1 MFVQELPERGTIPNS
16 ETAPIAETAIIPFRA
31 ELLKAGWCEGEIAGF
46 MADANVPNEKRN
58 SRNLAMLSA
67 TVSPRRH
74 FDHSSCSPTGCQA
87 KTAQS
92 APKHACCRAIDHIC
106 NYACPSARTDTVEL
120 ASIINGD
127 STPLLKWEDKR
138 LVVVKDDGHTPYV
151 AISHV

>member
-1 MFVQELPERGTIPNS
+1 MSVQESPERGTIPEN
-16 ETAPIAETAIIPFRA
+16 APIAETVIIPFRA

-46 MADANVPNEKRN
+46 MADANIPNEKRK

-74 FDHSSCSPTGCQA
+74 FDHSSCSLTGCQA

-106 NYACPSARTDTVEL
+106 NCPCPSATTDTVEL
-120 ASIINGD
+120 AAIINGN
-127 STPLLKWEDKR
+127 STPLLKWEDER
-138 LVVVKDDGHTPYV
+138 LEVVKDDGHTPYV